1 MSSDSVEAPDGSR
14 KWRSYASETFVL
26 HFPPDSSPERD
37 SALIASRLEDFRRAF
52 ASALEIDTSPAGSI
66 HVYLSDVETEGGLDA
81 DTPIDSADQASET
94 GRLQA
99 VYRSD
104 APGQGLER
112 ELATLLVSAPLGERA
127 SEWPMFVDGLV
138 GYVGLHSGKLDS
150 VKLRSRLAELVEQ
163 GRDLSLEEFS
173 KGPGPEKRALHNQV
187 ATSFVAFLIATHGT
201 ERLKEFASKID
212 SANPSGAAEASYGK
226 SMVDLQ
232 ADWLS
237 NVKRKPQVMGVGRLL
252 RLTVGWLRPYWRIE
266 LVVLATMLV
275 SLAFTIILPLSFRF
289 LIDRAIL
296 PGDRQMLAVIMAV
309 LTGLFALNVV
319 ASLIKGYVTARLG
332 ANVMNDM
339 RLALF
344 THLQRLSAGFYA
356 QAKVG
361 DVLSRLS
368 TDLSPIQNVM
378 TNVLPTAIQ
387 LGLSVAI
394 SGVLLFVLEWRLA
407 LLTLVAIPVLG
418 ISTRIF
424 GPRAARA
431 SYKRQQGLADVATD
445 VQENIGAQ
453 TVVRAFGLQDREIE
467 RFKARIEELGQ
478 TIVRMAFL
486 SSLMTV
492 MATLTGFLV
501 QMLVVG
507 VGAFMVLNGDLTLGS
522 LIAFLGLLGNVLAP
536 LLGATD
542 LVRSVQY
549 ATGGMQRVE
558 ELLGED
564 VEVVDAPDARPL
576 PGPTTEIRVDD
587 LSFSYTGEQLNLNEV
602 SLKVGMGDHVAFVGP
617 SGCGKSTMLSL
628 FMRFYDPTAG
638 SITVDGHDL
647 RNVSQASLRGHI
659 GAVLQENIFFNISV
673 RENIRLGRLDA
684 TDEEIETAAK
694 AAEVHDDILGFP
706 QGYDTV
712 VGERGGRLSGGQRQR
727 MAIARAVL
735 RDPSVL
741 LLDEATSALDPPTEA
756 AVNATLER
764 LSQGRTVLSVTHR
777 LSSVVEADRIFV
789 FDKGRL
795 VDQGEHRELVDR
807 EGVYRD
813 L

>member
-1 MSSDSVEAPDGSR
+1 M
-14 KWRSYASETFVL
+14 T
-26 HFPPDSSPERD
+26 
-37 SALIASRLEDFRRAF
+37 
-52 ASALEIDTSPAGSI
+52 
-66 HVYLSDVETEGGLDA
+66 
-81 DTPIDSADQASET
+81 
-94 GRLQA
+94 
-99 VYRSD
+99 
-104 APGQGLER
+104 
-112 ELATLLVSAPLGERA
+112 
-127 SEWPMFVDGLV
+127 
-138 GYVGLHSGKLDS
+138 
-150 VKLRSRLAELVEQ
+150 
-163 GRDLSLEEFS
+163 
-173 KGPGPEKRALHNQV
+173 
-187 ATSFVAFLIATHGT
+187 
-201 ERLKEFASKID
+201 
-212 SANPSGAAEASYGK
+212 
-226 SMVDLQ
+226 LQ

-507 VGAFMVLNGDLTLGS
+507 VGAFVVLNGDLTLGS

-659 GAVLQENIFFNISV
+659 DAVLQENIFFNISV

-813 L
+813 LWERQQGFIVGEGAQYVGVEATRLQANPLFKDLDGVMLAAIANRFAVERFPEDEVVFQEGDFGDKLYIVMHGHVEVLTTGPTGEEVRLAALRDGDYFGEMALLEDVPRMAAVRTRAPTQLLSLEREQFLNLMNTIPDMRSQFERAVRLRQQENVAALKRSEASDG

>member
-1 MSSDSVEAPDGSR
+1 
-14 KWRSYASETFVL
+14 
-26 HFPPDSSPERD
+26 
-37 SALIASRLEDFRRAF
+37 
-52 ASALEIDTSPAGSI
+52 
-66 HVYLSDVETEGGLDA
+66 
-81 DTPIDSADQASET
+81 
-94 GRLQA
+94 
-99 VYRSD
+99 
-104 APGQGLER
+104 
-112 ELATLLVSAPLGERA
+112 
-127 SEWPMFVDGLV
+127 
-138 GYVGLHSGKLDS
+138 
-150 VKLRSRLAELVEQ
+150 
-163 GRDLSLEEFS
+163 
-173 KGPGPEKRALHNQV
+173 
-187 ATSFVAFLIATHGT
+187 
-201 ERLKEFASKID
+201 
-212 SANPSGAAEASYGK
+212 
-226 SMVDLQ
+226 
-232 ADWLS
+232 
-237 NVKRKPQVMGVGRLL
+237 MGVGRLL

-507 VGAFMVLNGDLTLGS
+507 VGAFVVLNGDLTLGS

-659 GAVLQENIFFNISV
+659 DAVLQENIFFNISV

-813 L
+813 LWERQQGFIVGEGAQYVGVEATRLQANPLFKDLDGVMLAAIANRFAVERFPEDEVVFQEGDFGDKLYIVMHGHVEVLTTGPTGEEVRLAALRDGDYFGEMALLEDVPRMAAVRTRAPTQLLSLEREQFLNLMNTIPDMRSQFERAVRLRQQENVAALKRSEASDG

>member
-1 MSSDSVEAPDGSR
+1 M
-14 KWRSYASETFVL
+14 T
-26 HFPPDSSPERD
+26 
-37 SALIASRLEDFRRAF
+37 
-52 ASALEIDTSPAGSI
+52 
-66 HVYLSDVETEGGLDA
+66 
-81 DTPIDSADQASET
+81 
-94 GRLQA
+94 
-99 VYRSD
+99 
-104 APGQGLER
+104 
-112 ELATLLVSAPLGERA
+112 
-127 SEWPMFVDGLV
+127 
-138 GYVGLHSGKLDS
+138 
-150 VKLRSRLAELVEQ
+150 
-163 GRDLSLEEFS
+163 
-173 KGPGPEKRALHNQV
+173 
-187 ATSFVAFLIATHGT
+187 
-201 ERLKEFASKID
+201 
-212 SANPSGAAEASYGK
+212 
-226 SMVDLQ
+226 LQ

-507 VGAFMVLNGDLTLGS
+507 VGAFVVLNGDLTLGS

-659 GAVLQENIFFNISV
+659 DAVLQENIFFNISV

-813 L
+813 LWERQQGFIVGEGAQYVGVEATRLQAIPLFKDLDGVMLAAIANRFAVERFPEDEVVFQEGDFGDKLYIVMHGHVEVLTTGPTGEEVRLAALRDGDYFGEMALLEDVPRMAAVRTRAPTQLLSLEREQFLNLMNTIPDMRSQFERAVRLRQQENVAALKRSEASDG

>member
-1 MSSDSVEAPDGSR
+1 
-14 KWRSYASETFVL
+14 
-26 HFPPDSSPERD
+26 
-37 SALIASRLEDFRRAF
+37 
-52 ASALEIDTSPAGSI
+52 
-66 HVYLSDVETEGGLDA
+66 
-81 DTPIDSADQASET
+81 
-94 GRLQA
+94 
-99 VYRSD
+99 
-104 APGQGLER
+104 
-112 ELATLLVSAPLGERA
+112 
-127 SEWPMFVDGLV
+127 
-138 GYVGLHSGKLDS
+138 
-150 VKLRSRLAELVEQ
+150 
-163 GRDLSLEEFS
+163 
-173 KGPGPEKRALHNQV
+173 
-187 ATSFVAFLIATHGT
+187 
-201 ERLKEFASKID
+201 
-212 SANPSGAAEASYGK
+212 
-226 SMVDLQ
+226 
-232 ADWLS
+232 
-237 NVKRKPQVMGVGRLL
+237 MGVGRLL

-507 VGAFMVLNGDLTLGS
+507 VGAFVVLNGDLTLGS

-659 GAVLQENIFFNISV
+659 DAVLQENIFFNISV

-813 L
+813 LWERQQGFIVGEGAQYVGVEATRLQAIPLFKDLDGVMLAAIANRFAVERFPEDEVVFQEGDFGDKLYIVMHGHVEVLTTGPTGEEVRLAALRDGDYFGEMALLEDVPRMAAVRTRAPTQLLSLEREQFLNLMNTIPDMRSQFERAVRLRQQENVAALKRSEASDG